1 MEEQIVLD
9 SFLDKYVNIKP
20 ILIGRTYNLDDY
32 KLGITD
38 HSNIEKKHYSGNIYI
53 LYIPHR

>member
-20 ILIGRTYNLDDY
+20 ILIDKTYNLDY
-32 KLGITD
+32 
-38 HSNIEKKHYSGNIYI
+38 SN
-53 LYIPHR
+53 